1 MCPSFILAS
10 GTDYLNLSLMHP
22 TTIMASNTADCA
34 NLSANAKLINT
45 ITVVEDPSSSFLAIA
60 IGFPQPLP
68 VTVAQDPSQ
77 KHPRPSPSSSSTP
90 SPLISPCQSPSPT
103 LTSSSAIPSSFTKET
118 SNLMLISDSESGS
131 GSLVGGLTR
140 SLKTSLYLFSEVD
153 RRMFLEDILDVKR
166 LKVGT
171 ATSVGTLKAKC
182 PGIVRFQTNGSDHEH
197 ARVESE
203 SYCDRHLSQ
212 SFSSEGHIRPLPQG
226 DRSSP
231 SLPTRPSLKPTPAMS
246 WKSKIIT
253 IKFLMGSLCEAS
265 HIEDYR
271 LVKEW
276 CEGVGVSVELVL
288 SEELEEVNRLRRKEL
303 EKSR

>member
-1 MCPSFILAS
+1 
-10 GTDYLNLSLMHP
+10 MHA

-34 NLSANAKLINT
+34 SLSANTKLINT

-68 VTVAQDPSQ
+68 VTMAQDPSQ
-77 KHPRPSPSSSSTP
+77 KPYPRPSPSSSSTP
-90 SPLISPCQSPSPT
+90 SPLISPCQSPSPP

-118 SNLMLISDSESGS
+118 SNLILNSDSESGS

-153 RRMFLEDILDVKR
+153 RRTLLEDILDVKR

-171 ATSVGTLKAKC
+171 ATSAGNLNAKC
-182 PGIVRFQTNGSDHEH
+182 PGVVRFQTNDSDHEH

-203 SYCDRHLSQ
+203 SYCGRQHNQ
-212 SFSSEGHIRPLPQG
+212 SFSSEGHVRPLPQGLG

-288 SEELEEVNRLRRKEL
+288 SEELEEVNRMRRKEL